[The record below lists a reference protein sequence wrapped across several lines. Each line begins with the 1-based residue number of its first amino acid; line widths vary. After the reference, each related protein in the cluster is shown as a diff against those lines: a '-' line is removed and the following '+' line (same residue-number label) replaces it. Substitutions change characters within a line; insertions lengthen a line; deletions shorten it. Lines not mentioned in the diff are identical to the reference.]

1 MSLDNINIICLV
13 LGCVP
18 LINIIYLIKIGLQV
32 VIYSCVMTRTTSE
45 HFTISV
51 SNPYSAMW

>member
-32 VIYSCVMTRTTSE
+32 VIYSCVIPSLFVCGPVG
-45 HFTISV
+45 HDP
-51 SNPYSAMW
+51 NH